1 MTDVTTI
8 KVQGQTVWFEALTDE
23 QVDDALTHMPP
34 TQQRILGLAAR
45 GLGNK
50 EICEYLHIK
59 PATLVA
65 CKKQKLFHDCFYT
78 MAQLHTAVT
87 TATVKKVAQADA
99 LDSYLNIR
107 SLSTVPPEATA
118 AEKRVALS
126 ANEAV
131 LKMAGFFE
139 EKKEPTT
146 AMMIGQIL
154 VNLQQKDG
162 RPKDPWEDTP
172 AVLPQWKR

>member
-1 MTDVTTI
+1 
-8 KVQGQTVWFEALTDE
+8 
-23 QVDDALTHMPP
+23 
-34 TQQRILGLAAR
+34 
-45 GLGNK
+45 
-50 EICEYLHIK
+50 
-59 PATLVA
+59 
-65 CKKQKLFHDCFYT
+65 

>member
-1 MTDVTTI
+1 
-8 KVQGQTVWFEALTDE
+8 
-23 QVDDALTHMPP
+23 
-34 TQQRILGLAAR
+34 
-45 GLGNK
+45 
-50 EICEYLHIK
+50 
-59 PATLVA
+59 
-65 CKKQKLFHDCFYT
+65 

-107 SLSTVPPEATA
+107 TLSTVPPEATA

-131 LKMAGFFE
+131 LRMAGFFE
-139 EKKEPTT
+139 SEAVLSP
-146 AMMIGQIL
+146 AVSIGQMLI
-154 VNLQQKDG
+154 NLDREHG
-162 RPKDPWEDTP
+162 RHPEPWENTP